1 MTKEEKLVVID
12 NLAALLNEYPHFY
25 LTDIATLNA
34 EQTAALRRKC
44 FESSVKLVVVKN
56 TLLCKALEKA
66 EKADADLVKVLEGST
81 SIMLR
86 RWPRPPRS
94 SSRSSARRRR
104 NPY

>member
-44 FESSVKLVVVKN
+44 FESEAGGRQEHLVVQG
-56 TLLCKALEKA
+56 T
-66 EKADADLVKVLEGST
+66 
-81 SIMLR
+81 
-86 RWPRPPRS
+86 
-94 SSRSSARRRR
+94 
-104 NPY
+104 